1 MPVREI
7 SFSDLKSADLIV
19 DAIYKGGLAN
29 TAGADPLAR
38 LLPCGNQGGFRF
50 CGSTTLPGCRLAILF
65 STFNEPDWPDL
76 LEPETGRFMYFG
88 DNRQPGH
95 ELHET
100 RGGNKL
106 LRMCFEALH
115 SEQQSRLTIPPFFV
129 FSRATERR
137 DVQFKGLAV
146 PGAEGVPA
154 TDDLVAIWRTS
165 GGLRFQNYRAIFTIL
180 DVPVVSRDWLNHIAA
195 EPSGESNCG
204 PTAWEEWRTRGTY
217 RALRAPRILKHRTKQ
232 QQLPDSEEGREIIRC
247 IHKYFSDDP
256 FQFEKCAVELVQMH
270 DPNFIA
276 CELTRP
282 WRDGGRDAVG
292 EYRIGT
298 TSDPLIV
305 EFALEAKCYAPEN
318 SVGVKEV
325 SRLISR
331 LKFRQFG
338 VFVTTSYVHE
348 QAYKEVKDDGH
359 PVLVLAA
366 RDISDLLR
374 SKGFATASVVADWLN
389 RRFPQNSA
397 VRGD

>member
-1 MPVREI
+1 MPIREI
-7 SFSDLKSADLIV
+7 PFSDLSTADLIV
-19 DAIYKGGLAN
+19 DAIYKGGSAN
-29 TAGADPLAR
+29 NAGDDPIAK

-50 CGSTTLPGCRLAILF
+50 CGSTKLPGCRMAVLF
-65 STFNEPDWPDL
+65 STFSESDWPDL

-88 DNRQPGH
+88 DNRRPGH

-100 RGGNKL
+100 RGGNTL

-115 SEQQSRLTIPPFFV
+115 SQPQSRLAVPPFFV
-129 FSRATERR
+129 FSRAMERR

-146 PGAEGVPA
+146 PGGEGVPA

-180 DVPVVSRDWLNHIAA
+180 DVPVVPREWVDEIGAGRRGSDLAPAAWL
-195 EPSGESNCG
+195 
-204 PTAWEEWRTRGTY
+204 EWGTRGTY
-217 RALRAPRILKHRTKQ
+217 RALRAPKTLQHRTKE
-232 QQLPDSEEGREIIRC
+232 QQLPDNQEGLGIVRC
-247 IHKYFSDDP
+247 IHKYFADDP
-256 FQFEKCAVELVQMH
+256 FQFEKCAVELVQML
-270 DPNFIA
+270 DTNFVT

-298 TSDPLIV
+298 TADPLTV
-305 EFALEAKCYAPEN
+305 EYALEAKCYALES

-331 LKFRQFG
+331 LKYRQFG

-348 QAYKEVKDDGH
+348 QAYKEIKEDGH
-359 PVLVLAA
+359 PVLILSA
-366 RDISDLLR
+366 RDISNLLH
-374 SKGFATASVVADWLN
+374 SKGFATASSVEDWLH
-389 RRFPQNSA
+389 RRFPHAAS
-397 VRGD
+397 VT

>member
-7 SFSDLKSADLIV
+7 SFSDLSTADLIV
-19 DAIYKGGLAN
+19 DAVYKGGLAN
-29 TAGADPLAR
+29 NAGDDPIAK

-50 CGSTTLPGCRLAILF
+50 CGGTTLPSCRMAILF
-65 STFNEPDWPDL
+65 STFSEPDWPDL
-76 LEPETGRFMYFG
+76 LEPETGRFVYFG
-88 DNRQPGH
+88 DNRRPGH

-115 SEQQSRLTIPPFFV
+115 AGLQSRLEVPPFFV
-129 FSRATERR
+129 FSRGPERR

-146 PGAEGVPA
+146 PGADGVPA

-165 GGLRFQNYRAIFTIL
+165 DGLRFQNYRAIFTIL
-180 DVPVVSRDWLNHIAA
+180 DVSVIRREWINRVVGGQPASDCAPSPWLDWRA
-195 EPSGESNCG
+195 
-204 PTAWEEWRTRGTY
+204 RGIY
-217 RALRAPRILKHRTKQ
+217 QALKAPKILRHRTKL
-232 QQLPDSEEGREIIRC
+232 QQLPNNQEGIEIIRQ
-247 IHKYFSDDP
+247 IHEHFKDDP
-256 FQFEKCAVELVQMH
+256 FQFEKCAVELVQML
-270 DPNFIA
+270 DPNFIG

-298 TSDPLIV
+298 TSDPLAV
-305 EFALEAKCYAPEN
+305 EFALEAKCYALES

-331 LKFRQFG
+331 LKYRQFG
-338 VFVTTSYVHE
+338 VFVTTSYIHE
-348 QAYKEVKDDGH
+348 QAYKEVKEDEH

-366 RDISDLLR
+366 RDILELLR
-374 SKGFATASVVADWLN
+374 SKGYATSSSVKDWLT
-389 RRFPQNSA
+389 RRFPQTS
-397 VRGD
+397 